1 MLNRADKLSCG
12 DKPMRQNYYKN
23 SRAKRRSKVI
33 LRITACFKMMVAV
46 SLVAAMSIVFI
57 FGYDLLTQCDYFRAN
72 SIIINGTNRL
82 SQNQIIKH
90 IGIDAGINIFS
101 VNLSATR
108 KRLLAHPWIADAEVR
123 RELPNEINIRIKEHK
138 PLAIINLGRKFLIN
152 DHGEIFKKLA
162 ASDPCNLPVII
173 GLEFSD
179 LDVSGLDVFGKSRN
193 IAFKAVME
201 VLQLGQK
208 EGSIIPNRLLKVIMV
223 DREIGITLYAFNGIQ
238 AIKLGY
244 NNYPDKYER
253 LKNVLFYIEKGHI
266 FSDFHTIDL
275 NNLDRIVV
283 NPVRMESPA
292 IEYGEAYDA

>member
-1 MLNRADKLSCG
+1 
-12 DKPMRQNYYKN
+12 MRQNYYKN
-23 SRAKRRSKVI
+23 SLAKRRAKVI
-33 LRITACFKMMVAV
+33 QRIIACFKIMAAV
-46 SLVAAMSIVFI
+46 SLVTAMSIIFI

-72 SIIINGTNRL
+72 SIIVNGMNRL

-90 IGIDAGINIFS
+90 ACIDAGVNIFS

-123 RELPNEINIRIKEHK
+123 RELPDRINIRIKEHK
-138 PLAIINLGRKFLIN
+138 PLAIIDLGRKFLIN
-152 DHGEIFKKLA
+152 DQGEIFKELA
-162 ASDPCNLPVII
+162 ALDPGNLPIII

-179 LDVSGLDVFGKSRN
+179 LDVSGKSRN
-193 IAFKAVME
+193 IPFNAVMD

-208 EGSIIPNRLLKVIMV
+208 TGSIIPNRLLKIIRV
-223 DREIGITLYAFNGIQ
+223 DRETGITLYAFSGIK

-253 LKNVLFYIEKGHI
+253 LKNVLFYMEKGHM
-266 FSDFHTIDL
+266 FSGFDTIDL

-283 NPVRMESPA
+283 SPVRIGSPA
-292 IEYGEAYDA
+292 MHYKEA

>member
-1 MLNRADKLSCG
+1 
-12 DKPMRQNYYKN
+12 MRQNYYKN
-23 SRAKRRSKVI
+23 SRAKRHAKVI
-33 LRITACFKMMVAV
+33 WRITSCIKMMVAV
-46 SLVAAMSIVFI
+46 SLMPAMSIVFI

-138 PLAIINLGRKFLIN
+138 PLAIIDLGRKFLIN
-152 DHGEIFKKLA
+152 DQGEIFKKLA

-179 LDVSGLDVFGKSRN
+179 LDVSDLDASGLDVFGKSRN

-208 EGSIIPNRLLKVIMV
+208 VGSIIPNRLLKAIMV

-292 IEYGEAYDA
+292 MEYEET

>member
-1 MLNRADKLSCG
+1 
-12 DKPMRQNYYKN
+12 MRQNYYKN
-23 SRAKRRSKVI
+23 SMAKRRAKVI
-33 LRITACFKMMVAV
+33 RRITACIKMMVAIF
-46 SLVAAMSIVFI
+46 LMPAMSIIFI

-72 SIIINGTNRL
+72 SIIVNGTNRL
-82 SQNQIIKH
+82 SKNQIIKH
-90 IGIDAGINIFS
+90 IGIDAGVNIFS

-108 KRLLAHPWIADAEVR
+108 KRLLAHPWIAEAEVG
-123 RELPNEINIRIKEHK
+123 REVPNEISIRIKEHK
-138 PLAIINLGRKFLIN
+138 PLAIIDLGRKFLIN

-162 ASDPCNLPVII
+162 ASDPGNLPVII

-179 LDVSGLDVFGKSRN
+179 LDVSGLDVSGKSRN

-208 EGSIIPNRLLKVIMV
+208 AGSIIPNRLLKVIMV
-223 DREIGITLYAFNGIQ
+223 DREIGITLYAFNGTQ

-253 LKNVLFYIEKGHI
+253 LENVLFYIEKGHR
-266 FSDFHTIDL
+266 FSDFHSIDL

-292 IEYGEAYDA
+292 TEYGEA

>member
-1 MLNRADKLSCG
+1 
-12 DKPMRQNYYKN
+12 MRQNYYKN
-23 SRAKRRSKVI
+23 SLAKRRAKVI
-33 LRITACFKMMVAV
+33 QRIIACFKIMAAV
-46 SLVAAMSIVFI
+46 SLMTAMSIIFI

-72 SIIINGTNRL
+72 SIIVNGTNRL

-90 IGIDAGINIFS
+90 ACIDSGVNIFS

-123 RELPNEINIRIKEHK
+123 RELPDRINIRIKEHK
-138 PLAIINLGRKFLIN
+138 PLAIIDLGRKFLIN
-152 DHGEIFKKLA
+152 DHGEIFKELA
-162 ASDPCNLPVII
+162 ASNPGNLPIII

-179 LDVSGLDVFGKSRN
+179 LDVSGLDVSGKSRN
-193 IAFKAVME
+193 IPFNAVMD

-208 EGSIIPNRLLKVIMV
+208 AGSIIPNRLLKIIRV
-223 DREIGITLYAFNGIQ
+223 DRETGITLYAFSGIK

-253 LKNVLFYIEKGHI
+253 LKNVLFYMEKGHM
-266 FSDFHTIDL
+266 FSDFDTIDL

-283 NPVRMESPA
+283 NPAKIGSPA
-292 IEYGEAYDA
+292 MDYKEA

>member
-1 MLNRADKLSCG
+1 
-12 DKPMRQNYYKN
+12 MRQNYYKN
-23 SRAKRRSKVI
+23 SRAKRRAKGI
-33 LRITACFKMMVAV
+33 RRITSCIKMMVAV
-46 SLVAAMSIVFI
+46 FLMPAMSIVFI
-57 FGYDLLTQCDYFRAN
+57 FGYDLFTQCDYFRAN
-72 SIIINGTNRL
+72 SIIIDGTNRL

-138 PLAIINLGRKFLIN
+138 SLAIIDLGRKFLIN
-152 DHGEIFKKLA
+152 DQGEIFKKLA
-162 ASDPCNLPVII
+162 SSDPCNLPVIS

-179 LDVSGLDVFGKSRN
+179 LDVSDLDVSGKSRN

-208 EGSIIPNRLLKVIMV
+208 AGSIIPNRLLKVIMV

-253 LKNVLFYIEKGHI
+253 LKNVLFYIEKGDM

-283 NPVRMESPA
+283 NPVKRTNYKET
-292 IEYGEAYDA
+292 